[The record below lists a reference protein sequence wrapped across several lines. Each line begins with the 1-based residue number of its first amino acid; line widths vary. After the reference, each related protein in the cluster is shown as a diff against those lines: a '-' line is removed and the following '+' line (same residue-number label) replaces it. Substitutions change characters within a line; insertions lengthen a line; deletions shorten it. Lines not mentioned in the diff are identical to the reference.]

1 MLGSPGLVK
10 TQTTTAKVKP
20 GSQGKP
26 RRPANVVGPKL
37 RHHRL
42 QAGLTQKELAAL
54 CAPRGVAITRGT
66 LAKIEAQV
74 RWVKACELYVLAKAL
89 EVPIENF
96 YPPGFGLL

>member
-1 MLGSPGLVK
+1 MK
-10 TQTTTAKVKP
+10 NQTTTAKVKP

-74 RWVKACELYVLAKAL
+74 RWVKACELYIMAQVLKL
-89 EVPIENF
+89 PMESF
-96 YPPGFGLL
+96 YPPEFGQL